1 MNKMEVLTKLL
12 ELGEAF
18 TIQEALD
25 HLKID
30 KNLMKY
36 YLKAL
41 SEAGFIKRI
50 GKGIYAI
57 TSNPN
62 EPPSVHEFILASL
75 FVKPS
80 AVAYWSALN
89 YYGLTEQIPSITFVQ
104 TPRKRGYEKIVEFNN
119 RKFKIVTVKPSKFF
133 GLNTAKIRRR
143 KVNITDPEKTIVDCL
158 DKPRYC
164 GGIIEV
170 VKALKNAS
178 FNQKKLL
185 EYAQRMENKAIL
197 KRLGYISERLGLG
210 LEEKIQLSNKDRR
223 SFSLL
228 DPTMPAKGEFDYK
241 WGLLV
246 NVPKDY
252 WEELEW

>member
-1 MNKMEVLTKLL
+1 MNKMEVLTRLL

-18 TIQEALD
+18 TIQEAID
-25 HLKID
+25 HLKINR
-30 KNLMKY
+30 NLMKY
-36 YLKAL
+36 YLKVL

-57 TSNPN
+57 TLDPN
-62 EPPSVHEFILASL
+62 EPPSVHEFVLASL

-80 AVAYWSALN
+80 AIAYWSALN
-89 YYGLTEQIPSITFVQ
+89 YYGLTEQIPNITFVQ
-104 TPRKRGYEKIVEFNN
+104 TPRKRGYEKIVKFNN

-133 GLNTAKIRRR
+133 GLNTVKIGRR

-185 EYAQRMENKAIL
+185 EYAQKMENKTIL

-210 LEEKIQLSNKDRR
+210 LEEKIQLSDKDRK

-228 DPTMPAKGEFDYK
+228 DPTMPARGKFDYK

-246 NVPKDY
+246 NVPEDY